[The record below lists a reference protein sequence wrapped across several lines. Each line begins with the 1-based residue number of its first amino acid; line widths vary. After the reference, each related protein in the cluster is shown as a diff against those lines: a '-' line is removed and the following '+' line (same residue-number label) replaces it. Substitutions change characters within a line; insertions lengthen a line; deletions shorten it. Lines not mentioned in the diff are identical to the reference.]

1 MYFSEDFI
9 EEVIAKNDIVDVVS
23 SYVRIQKKGNNYTGL
38 CPFHNEKTPSFSVS
52 PTKQIYY
59 CFGCHKG
66 GNVIQFLKDYENFTF
81 PEAVAELAKRV
92 GMDLPEDQGI
102 QDKKSSDIKQTLQE
116 INKLAA
122 TYFYHQLN
130 SKNGEYAK
138 KYFLDRGLS
147 ENIITSFGLGYS
159 NKIKDDLYK
168 YLKSKAYTDDIL
180 KESGLVTIE
189 ERGARDKFFNRVMFP
204 ILDNNNKVIA
214 FGGRVLGEGM
224 PKYLNSPETKLF
236 DKSKTLY
243 AFNFA
248 RATKKDYFILCEGYM
263 DVIALHQA
271 GFTNAI
277 AALGTAFNPNH
288 AILIKRYV
296 NKIVLSFDSDGAGIN
311 AAKRAIPIL
320 KDVGIATRIL
330 DLRPYKDPD
339 EFIKALGTGEFEKRI
354 ENSKNSFIWEIEL
367 LQKNYDLADP
377 ESQTSFHIEI
387 AKKIC
392 EFEFGLERD
401 NYIQAV
407 SREFMIDINNLKA
420 LVISLARGVSIKKEV
435 EENRN
440 TRRKKI
446 DKEDNLLKSQ
456 ALLITWMI
464 EDNSLINK
472 IRKYI
477 KVEDFSDE
485 LYRDL
490 LEKVYTD
497 YDEGI
502 LNPARMINYYMDDEE
517 KSKRVAKIFNT
528 NLNDDN
534 TGNDRSIAINETIIK
549 IKQASLEDRSKK
561 TVDAVKIIEIARE
574 KEELSNLNISF
585 D

>member
-1 MYFSEDFI
+1 
-9 EEVIAKNDIVDVVS
+9 
-23 SYVRIQKKGNNYTGL
+23 
-38 CPFHNEKTPSFSVS
+38 
-52 PTKQIYY
+52 
-59 CFGCHKG
+59 
-66 GNVIQFLKDYENFTF
+66 
-81 PEAVAELAKRV
+81 
-92 GMDLPEDQGI
+92 
-102 QDKKSSDIKQTLQE
+102 
-116 INKLAA
+116 
-122 TYFYHQLN
+122 
-130 SKNGEYAK
+130 
-138 KYFLDRGLS
+138 
-147 ENIITSFGLGYS
+147 
-159 NKIKDDLYK
+159 
-168 YLKSKAYTDDIL
+168 
-180 KESGLVTIE
+180 
-189 ERGARDKFFNRVMFP
+189 
-204 ILDNNNKVIA
+204 
-214 FGGRVLGEGM
+214 
-224 PKYLNSPETKLF
+224 
-236 DKSKTLY
+236 
-243 AFNFA
+243 
-248 RATKKDYFILCEGYM
+248 
-263 DVIALHQA
+263 
-271 GFTNAI
+271 
-277 AALGTAFNPNH
+277 
-288 AILIKRYV
+288 
-296 NKIVLSFDSDGAGIN
+296 
-311 AAKRAIPIL
+311 
-320 KDVGIATRIL
+320 
-330 DLRPYKDPD
+330 
-339 EFIKALGTGEFEKRI
+339 
-354 ENSKNSFIWEIEL
+354 
-367 LQKNYDLADP
+367 
-377 ESQTSFHIEI
+377 
-387 AKKIC
+387 
-392 EFEFGLERD
+392 
-401 NYIQAV
+401 
-407 SREFMIDINNLKA
+407 MIDINNLKA